1 MCLTSGSLYVLV
13 SFVSHV
19 NNSPENVAA
28 RLARQLA
35 ELARVAEVGLG
46 LCREIVAKVKSAEGL
61 TYDPSQAY
69 VRISRAVRL
78 TIVLENR
85 IAAEHQLVLAGK
97 SPRVREDSH
106 AKAKAVILEVLNDS
120 IENELKDNPDC
131 DRERLT
137 ELRDSLPKVISAHT
151 DREDLLETAPI
162 SEVIEIISEA
172 LDIPVDWSLW
182 QEIDEVSDDGTPQGY
197 PQPPNTSHPSEI
209 DPDTEP
215 VGT

>member
-1 MCLTSGSLYVLV
+1 MTYRLRYVLV
-13 SFVSHV
+13 SFVSDL
-19 NNSPENVAA
+19 NNSPEDIAA

-46 LCREIVAKVKSAEGL
+46 LCREIAAKVKSAEGL
-61 TYDPSQAY
+61 TYDPSHAY
-69 VRISRAVRL
+69 ERISRAVRL

-85 IAAEHQLVLAGK
+85 IAAEHQLALAGK
-97 SPRVREDSH
+97 LPGVREDRH
-106 AKAKAVILEVLNDS
+106 AKAKAVILDVLNTA
-120 IENELKDNPDC
+120 IENELNNNPDS

-137 ELRDSLPKVISAHT
+137 EMRDSLPKVIAVHM
-151 DREDLLETAPI
+151 DRENLLETAPI

-182 QEIDEVSDDGTPQGY
+182 QEIEGVSGNGAFRGY
-197 PQPPNTSHPSEI
+197 PDTPSTPHPAEI

-215 VGT
+215 VSA

>member
-1 MCLTSGSLYVLV
+1 MSDL
-13 SFVSHV
+13 
-19 NNSPENVAA
+19 NNSPEDITA

-35 ELARVAEVGLG
+35 ELAHVAEVGLG

-120 IENELKDNPDC
+120 IEHELKHNRDC

-137 ELRDSLPKVISAHT
+137 EMRDSLPKVISAHM
-151 DREDLLETAPI
+151 DREDLLETTPI

-182 QEIDEVSDDGTPQGY
+182 QEIEGVSGNGAFRGY
-197 PQPPNTSHPSEI
+197 PDTPSTPHPAEI

-215 VGT
+215 VSA

>member
-1 MCLTSGSLYVLV
+1 MTSGSRYVLV
-13 SFVSHV
+13 SFVSDL
-19 NNSPENVAA
+19 NNSPEDIAA

-46 LCREIVAKVKSAEGL
+46 LCREIVAKVKSAEGM

-97 SPRVREDSH
+97 SPRVREDRH
-106 AKAKAVILEVLNDS
+106 AKAEAVILEVLNDS
-120 IENELKDNPDC
+120 IDHELKHNRDC

-137 ELRDSLPKVISAHT
+137 EMRDSLPKVIAAHM

-162 SEVIEIISEA
+162 SDVIEIISEA

-182 QEIDEVSDDGTPQGY
+182 QDLDEVSGNRTPQGY
-197 PQPPNTSHPSEI
+197 SQPPNTSHPAEI

-215 VGT
+215 VRA

>member
-1 MCLTSGSLYVLV
+1 M
-13 SFVSHV
+13 FVSTL
-19 NNSPENVAA
+19 NNSSENVAA

-46 LCREIVAKVKSAEGL
+46 LCRELATKMKSPEGL
-61 TYDPSQAY
+61 TYDPSHAY
-69 VRISRAVRL
+69 SRISRAVRL

-85 IAAEHQLVLAGK
+85 IAAEHQLVLEGK
-97 SPRVREDSH
+97 SPRVREDRH
-106 AKAKAVILEVLNDS
+106 AKAKAVVLDVLHAS
-120 IENELKDNPDC
+120 IETELKDNPDC

-137 ELRDSLPKVISAHT
+137 EMRDRLPKIISEHV

-162 SEVIEIISEA
+162 TEVIEIISEV

-182 QEIDEVSDDGTPQGY
+182 QEIDGGSDDRKLQGFYQTPD
-197 PQPPNTSHPSEI
+197 TSHPAEI

-215 VGT
+215 VGA